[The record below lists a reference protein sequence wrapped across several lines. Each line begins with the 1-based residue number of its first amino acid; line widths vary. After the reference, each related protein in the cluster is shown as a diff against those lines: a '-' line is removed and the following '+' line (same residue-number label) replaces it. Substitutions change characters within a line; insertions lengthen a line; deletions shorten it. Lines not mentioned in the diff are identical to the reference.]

1 MNGPYIPYNFFV
13 SYLDIFVKKQA
24 YPNLSTAIGGD
35 EGGVCIGPAI
45 VVMANGDGQWCCCC
59 VCCWWPAVSPLIL
72 SGGVSVPG
80 IIPLPTYLFGY
91 PYFASDP
98 CQSEMKK
105 KMKFNCGIQDLRNI
119 IALSKKNL
127 F

>member
-1 MNGPYIPYNFFV
+1 MDIAIYIDILDSILFARQLKKICNEMNWT
-13 SYLDIFVKKQA
+13 

-80 IIPLPTYLFGY
+80 IIPLPT
-91 PYFASDP
+91 SNR
-98 CQSEMKK
+98 K
-105 KMKFNCGIQDLRNI
+105 
-119 IALSKKNL
+119 SKNNM
-127 F
+127 